1 MRRSAFVKLIG
12 ISEEIFNVVR
22 TRKLLPLRG
31 RDVGKGWQDFSVE
44 DALAFEAAS
53 ALARLGITKAEA
65 RDVVDTY
72 FEIAL
77 ERAAEA
83 PTGQPVYLGLAKTVV
98 LFGGQHVSPD
108 YFPLVGSAIDLAEE
122 INRLTIALGDS
133 GWVDGTIAANLN
145 LCMAT
150 IYGRAEKAGVNDS
163 QLEELAVLF
172 ALRLRGV

>member
-31 RDVGKGWQDFSVE
+31 RDVGKGWQDFSVD

-72 FEIAL
+72 FQVAL
-77 ERAAEA
+77 ERAAETA
-83 PTGQPVYLGLAKTVV
+83 TGEPVYLGLAKTIV
-98 LFGGQHVSPD
+98 LVGGKHVSPD
-108 YFPLVGSAIDLAEE
+108 QFPLVGSSIDLAEE
-122 INRLTIALGDS
+122 VNRLAIAMGDS
-133 GWVDGTIAANLN
+133 GWIDGTIAANLN

-150 IYGRAEKAGVNDS
+150 IYGRAEKAGVNDGR
-163 QLEELAVLF
+163 LEELAVLF
-172 ALRLRGV
+172 ALRLREV